1 MQEMDVTFVIYTE
14 SKFIERN
21 SGDVIELLQ
30 THSTKLRKMGKTE
43 EGDVSETAVEITP

>member
-1 MQEMDVTFVIYTE
+1 MDITFVIYTQ

-30 THSTKLRKMGKTE
+30 THSTTQENEQDRRRLR
-43 EGDVSETAVEITP
+43 V